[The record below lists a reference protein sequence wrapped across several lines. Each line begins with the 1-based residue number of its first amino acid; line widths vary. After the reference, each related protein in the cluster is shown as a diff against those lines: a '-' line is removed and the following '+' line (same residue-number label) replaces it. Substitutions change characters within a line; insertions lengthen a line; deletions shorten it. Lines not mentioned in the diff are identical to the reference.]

1 MKNKEGLV
9 ATFSAAAIGLLV
21 LALISYLL
29 STGIGAQPTV
39 TVVIA
44 VLAIIDVAIVFQ
56 LSMQNE
62 VSQETIYGLFLFIGL
77 SALLI
82 LAWFDTS
89 NLMTAGLCIGYAL
102 AFLLGIAV
110 ALQME
115 MPILTSATVPQRNVQ
130 PMYTRVKPA
139 VPALTTYVIESKKP
153 EGASKEELK
162 EELDKQAQEV
172 KRGEQQVKREIK
184 QDIQTVKQQVQ
195 DVKKEITLE
204 VKKALKQRR
213 APPKEKTFFVASK
226 TGKSLH
232 RKNCIVLDNIPK
244 KNRITFDN
252 EKVAVK
258 QGYKLCKVCF
268 PAGKA

>member
-1 MKNKEGLV
+1 MRNKEGLV
-9 ATFSAAAIGLLV
+9 ATYTASAIGLLV
-21 LALISYLL
+21 MALLSYFL
-29 STGIGAQPTV
+29 STGVNAKPIV
-39 TVVIA
+39 TILIA
-44 VLAIIDVAIVFQ
+44 ILAIIDIAMVFQ
-56 LSMQNE
+56 LAMQNE

-82 LAWFDTS
+82 LVWFDSS
-89 NLMTAGLCIGYAL
+89 NLMTAGLCLGYAL

-115 MPILTSATVPQRNVQ
+115 MPMLTAATVPQRSPQ
-130 PMYTRVKPA
+130 PMYTQVKPT
-139 VPALTTYVIESKKP
+139 VPASTTYVIENKGPS
-153 EGASKEELK
+153 GASKQELK

-184 QDIQTVKQQVQ
+184 QDIQTVRQQVQ
-195 DVKKEITLE
+195 DVKNEITLE
-204 VKKALKQRR
+204 VKKALRQRR

-244 KNRITFDN
+244 KNRVTFDN

-268 PAGKA
+268 PAGKV